1 MNAPSHPAVLETR
14 PVLDFGGFAHVD
26 FWLFDLDNTLYP
38 AETNLFAQID
48 VRIRDFVARLLDMPP
63 ERANVVQKDYYHRYG
78 TTLRGLMEEHGVT
91 PDGFLEYVHDIDH
104 SVVRPDPLLAAALK
118 RLPGRKFVFTNGS
131 RRHAERTMDY
141 LGIGDA
147 FDDIFDIVAADL
159 VPKPQREAYD
169 SFLRHTGVAPERAAM
184 FEDLARNLAVPHAM
198 GMRTVL
204 VVPTGGHIQFRDA
217 WEEGGEQSP
226 HVDHVTEDL
235 SLFVEGL
242 ADSRR

>member
-1 MNAPSHPAVLETR
+1 LNALSRPATVGAR
-14 PVLDFGGFAHVD
+14 SADDFDGFAHVQS
-26 FWLFDLDNTLYP
+26 WLFDLDNTLYP

-63 ERANVVQKDYYHRYG
+63 ERANVVQKEYYHRYG
-78 TTLRGLMEEHGVT
+78 TTLRGLMVEHGIE
-91 PDGFLEYVHDIDH
+91 PDGFLDYVHDIDH

-118 RLPGRKFVFTNGS
+118 RLPGAKFVFTNGS
-131 RRHAERTMDY
+131 RHHAERTMSY
-141 LGIGDA
+141 LGIADA

-204 VVPTGGHIQFRDA
+204 VVPSGGHIQFRDA
-217 WEEGGEQSP
+217 WEVGGEQSP

-235 SLFVEGL
+235 ALFVQGL
-242 ADSRR
+242 GDVRR